1 MKLLKNQVVLKDT
14 MYNFH
19 PTSGASDDYCKGLI
33 VGAVSALMA
42 TGKSFDDSLEQCAI
56 CMPETSRLMTKD
68 CVPESWVADT
78 YRYFITSHR
87 LRPRE

>member
-1 MKLLKNQVVLKDT
+1 MRILLNQPRLMDA
-14 MYNFH
+14 MYNFS
-19 PTSGASDDYCKGLI
+19 PDSGASDDYCKGLI

-42 TGKSFDDSLEQCAI
+42 TGESFDDSLEQCAI